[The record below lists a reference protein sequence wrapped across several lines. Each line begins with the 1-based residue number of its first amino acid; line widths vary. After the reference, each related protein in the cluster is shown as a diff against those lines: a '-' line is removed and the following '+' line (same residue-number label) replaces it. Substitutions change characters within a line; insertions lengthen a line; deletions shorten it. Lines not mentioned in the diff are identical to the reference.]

1 MTQRTPQGIPPGKL
15 EEVGERH
22 WGDPGAAFPFLSY
35 GPRMRGRFYH
45 MALITP
51 FRDEGTAAGLLEVA
65 SAHYEDALEALEIV
79 KLYLKEGSDLSSA
92 EIARAA
98 ADLRKATQTLFD
110 ERKRL
115 EDQRRKEAGVVHDFG
130 LDFDAAR
137 NEIGRRLDRLRAA
150 RGAEGV
156 SG

>member
-1 MTQRTPQGIPPGKL
+1 
-15 EEVGERH
+15 
-22 WGDPGAAFPFLSY
+22 
-35 GPRMRGRFYH
+35 MRGRFYH
-45 MALITP
+45 MALIKP

-65 SAHYEDALEALEIV
+65 NEHYEDALEAMQIV
-79 KLYLKEGSDLSSA
+79 KLYLKEGTDLSSA

-98 ADLRKATQTLFD
+98 ADFRKATQTLFD

-130 LDFDAAR
+130 LDFDMAR
-137 NEIGRRLDRLRAA
+137 DEIGRRLDRLRAA
-150 RGAEGV
+150 RSAEGV

>member
-1 MTQRTPQGIPPGKL
+1 
-15 EEVGERH
+15 
-22 WGDPGAAFPFLSY
+22 
-35 GPRMRGRFYH
+35 MRGRFYH
-45 MALITP
+45 MALIRP
-51 FRDEGTAAGLLEVA
+51 FRDEGTATELLKVA
-65 SAHYEDALEALEIV
+65 NEHYEDALEALQIV
-79 KLYLKEGSDLSSA
+79 KLYLKEGTELSSA
-92 EIARAA
+92 EIARTA
-98 ADLRKATQTLFD
+98 ADFRKATQTLFD

-137 NEIGRRLDRLRAA
+137 DEIGGRLDRLRAA

>member
-1 MTQRTPQGIPPGKL
+1 
-15 EEVGERH
+15 
-22 WGDPGAAFPFLSY
+22 
-35 GPRMRGRFYH
+35 MRGRFHH

-51 FRDEGTAAGLLEVA
+51 FRNEGTAAELLKVA
-65 SAHYEDALEALEIV
+65 NDHYEDALEALQIV
-79 KLYLKEGSDLSSA
+79 KLYLKEGTDLSPA

-130 LDFDAAR
+130 LDLDAAR
-137 NEIGRRLDRLRAA
+137 DEIGGRLDRLRAA

>member
-1 MTQRTPQGIPPGKL
+1 
-15 EEVGERH
+15 
-22 WGDPGAAFPFLSY
+22 
-35 GPRMRGRFYH
+35 MRGRFYH

-51 FRDEGTAAGLLEVA
+51 FRTEGTAAGLLEVA
-65 SAHYEDALEALEIV
+65 NAHYEDALEAMQIV
-79 KLYLKEGSDLSSA
+79 KLYLKEGSDLA
-92 EIARAA
+92 PTEIARAA

-137 NEIGRRLDRLRAA
+137 DEIGGRLDRLRAA
-150 RGAEGV
+150 RGADGV

>member
-1 MTQRTPQGIPPGKL
+1 
-15 EEVGERH
+15 
-22 WGDPGAAFPFLSY
+22 
-35 GPRMRGRFYH
+35 MRGRFNH

-65 SAHYEDALEALEIV
+65 NAHYQDALEALEIV
-79 KLYLKEGSDLSSA
+79 KLHLKEGTDLSPA
-92 EIARAA
+92 EIAKAA
-98 ADLRKATQTLFD
+98 ADFRRATQTLFE

-130 LDFDAAR
+130 LDLDAAR
-137 NEIGRRLDRLRAA
+137 DEIGSRLDRLRAA

>member
-1 MTQRTPQGIPPGKL
+1 
-15 EEVGERH
+15 
-22 WGDPGAAFPFLSY
+22 
-35 GPRMRGRFYH
+35 MRGRFHH

-51 FRDEGTAAGLLEVA
+51 FRNEGTAAELLKVA
-65 SAHYEDALEALEIV
+65 NDHYEDALEALQIV
-79 KLYLKEGSDLSSA
+79 KLYLKEGTDLSPA

-130 LDFDAAR
+130 LDLDAAR
-137 NEIGRRLDRLRAA
+137 DEIGGRLDRLRAA
-150 RGAEGV
+150 RGAEGL